1 MPSYDYICHDCS
13 HEFESFQQMSAEVLR
28 NCPKC
33 GKDSLQRLIGT
44 GAALVFK
51 GSGFYETDYKN
62 TSKTSDSSKEKP
74 SESKPKNA
82 TEVKATA
89 SSNSA

>member
-1 MPSYDYICHDCS
+1 
-13 HEFESFQQMSAEVLR
+13 MSAEVLR

-74 SESKPKNA
+74 SESKPKKA

-89 SSNSA
+89 SSNNA